1 MDGGADVRVA
11 GEMPASELGPGEER
25 LIVGGVRQVGHDPPD
40 AEPARAQRNGC
51 RIPVPYGCINPL
63 MGQSLSAKVLP
74 IRFLHCPYFLCR
86 KLGKSENQSPA
97 LRVCLK

>member
-63 MGQSLSAKVLP
+63 MGQSLTWISSSGGSRRHPA
-74 IRFLHCPYFLCR
+74 RWSHCPGSTSLSSSAR
-86 KLGKSENQSPA
+86 TS
-97 LRVCLK
+97 

>member
-63 MGQSLSAKVLP
+63 MGQSLSAALA
-74 IRFLHCPYFLCR
+74 R
-86 KLGKSENQSPA
+86 KEGKRHPRHRKTARQA
-97 LRVCLK
+97 VDAIAWRVPDSSQ